1 VGRVLWCAAMQNPWE
16 TWKKGFGAWESATAA
31 YLEKVMDNPAVLG
44 PAGLL
49 LTAFMRGKAASDR
62 ALASW
67 WGAVGLP
74 TKRDQER
81 TLHKLNQ
88 LESRLCDLEE
98 RLEAVSE
105 RP

>member
-1 VGRVLWCAAMQNPWE
+1 MQNPWE

-31 YLEKVMDNPAVLG
+31 YLEKVMENPAVLG
-44 PAGLL
+44 PAGAL
-49 LTAFMRGKAASDR
+49 LTVFMRSKAAGDR
-62 ALASW
+62 AMASW
-67 WGAVGLP
+67 WGALGLP

-98 RLEAVSE
+98 RLDGLGE
-105 RP
+105 RAAP

>member
-1 VGRVLWCAAMQNPWE
+1 MQNPWE

-31 YLEKVMDNPAVLG
+31 YLEKVMENPAVLG
-44 PAGLL
+44 PAGAL
-49 LTAFMRGKAASDR
+49 LTAFMRSKAAGDR

-67 WGAVGLP
+67 WGGLGLP

-98 RLEAVSE
+98 RLEELGE
-105 RP
+105 RPAP

>member
-1 VGRVLWCAAMQNPWE
+1 MGRVLWCAAMQNPWE

-44 PAGLL
+44 PAGLV
-49 LTAFMRGKAASDR
+49 LTAFMRGKAAGDR
-62 ALASW
+62 ALSSW

-98 RLEAVSE
+98 RLETLGE
-105 RP
+105 QP

>member
-1 VGRVLWCAAMQNPWE
+1 MQNPWE

-44 PAGLL
+44 PAGAL
-49 LTAFMRGKAASDR
+49 LTAFMRSKAAGDR
-62 ALASW
+62 ALAGW
-67 WGAVGLP
+67 WGALGLP

-88 LESRLCDLEE
+88 LDSRLCDLEE
-98 RLEAVSE
+98 RLEELAE
-105 RP
+105 RPAP

>member
-1 VGRVLWCAAMQNPWE
+1 MHSPWE

-49 LTAFMRGKAASDR
+49 LTAFMRSKAAGDR
-62 ALASW
+62 ALATW
-67 WGAVGLP
+67 WGNLGLP

-88 LESRLCDLEE
+88 LDRRLYDLEE
-98 RLEAVSE
+98 QLVQARDVKA
-105 RP
+105 R